1 MKNTQLASYS
11 KILLFILFLV
21 CSFSSFSQRKMENIN
36 RGLVAI
42 STGGSNVYLSWR
54 LLGDEAFDT
63 GFNVYRN
70 TTKITATP
78 ITTKTNF
85 VDASGSTGATYYVK
99 PVYAGVEQ
107 SASETVPVWTSAMKR
122 IVLSVPAGGTT
133 PDAVA
138 YTYTAND
145 CSVGDLDGDGEYEIV
160 LKWDP
165 TNSKDNSQAGYTGNV
180 FLDAYKI
187 NGTRLWRIDLGK
199 NIRAGAHYTQ
209 FMVYDLDADGKAEVA
224 CRTAPNSKDGTGA
237 YLSKGPAASDNN
249 TQDYR
254 NSDGY
259 NLTSPEYLTVFNG
272 LTGAEAATIAFDP
285 ARGSSVNTWGD
296 SYGNRADRF
305 LAAIAYLDGVNPSLI
320 MGRGYYQAQ
329 SGYESKTGI
338 AAYDFNGTTLTKK
351 WTFWANT
358 ATNLNESYIGQGN
371 HNISVADVDQ
381 DGFDELIYGS
391 MTIDHNGTG
400 KYSTGFGHGDA
411 LYVTDLDP
419 DRAGLEVFQPHEEVD
434 RPYGISFRDSKTGA
448 VIWGFDANYDVGR
461 AVSADV
467 NPNYKGYESWASGF
481 GMYSCKGVKITDN
494 LPISTGTTTSINHVL
509 WWDGDLLREIIDKS
523 VINKYN
529 YTDGSTTR
537 LWTLYNE
544 GIASNNGTK
553 ENPALTADI
562 LGDWR
567 EEVIMRSADNSQLL
581 IFNSTSE
588 SPHKLYCLMHDPVY
602 RCAVAWQ
609 NVGYNQPPQVGYYLG
624 ADMAIPVKPN
634 VLLVG
639 KVYEPTL
646 SNPVNKSQSV
656 LDATSIETIVYTWGG
671 AATDVV
677 LSDLPLGLN
686 FVKDATA
693 KTLTITG
700 TPLVTGT
707 YTVTTVGGTGAAVV
721 VSGTI
726 TVLPNP
732 PTLTNPT
739 NKTQTVTSGTAITP
753 IIYTWGGGATDASI
767 SSLPAGLLSVKDA
780 DLKTITIYGNPIASG
795 TYTVT
800 SVGGSGVDIVVD
812 GTITVLP
819 VISCLELIK
828 IPIYGVPVL
837 GIYRLILFDS
847 TGNNEIKTLS
857 NGYFRPGDSE
867 FIVPLSEISSGSYRF
882 KLMQGTTEFTSGF
895 VLVP

>member
-1 MKNTQLASYS
+1 L
-11 KILLFILFLV
+11 
-21 CSFSSFSQRKMENIN
+21 
-36 RGLVAI
+36 
-42 STGGSNVYLSWR
+42 SN
-54 LLGDEAFDT
+54 
-63 GFNVYRN
+63 
-70 TTKITATP
+70 
-78 ITTKTNF
+78 
-85 VDASGSTGATYYVK
+85 
-99 PVYAGVEQ
+99 
-107 SASETVPVWTSAMKR
+107 
-122 IVLSVPAGGTT
+122 
-133 PDAVA
+133 
-138 YTYTAND
+138 
-145 CSVGDLDGDGEYEIV
+145 
-160 LKWDP
+160 
-165 TNSKDNSQAGYTGNV
+165 
-180 FLDAYKI
+180 
-187 NGTRLWRIDLGK
+187 
-199 NIRAGAHYTQ
+199 
-209 FMVYDLDADGKAEVA
+209 
-224 CRTAPNSKDGTGA
+224 
-237 YLSKGPAASDNN
+237 GPAASDNN

-254 NSDGY
+254 NSNGY
-259 NLTSPEYLTVFNG
+259 NLTSPEYLSVFNG
-272 LTGAEAATIAFDP
+272 ETGAEISTISFDP

-371 HNISVADVDQ
+371 HNLSVADVDQ

-494 LPISTGTTTSINHVL
+494 LPISTGTTTSINHVV
-509 WWDGDLLREIIDKS
+509 WWDGDLLREIFDKS

-562 LGDWR
+562 FGDWR

-602 RCAVAWQ
+602 RCAIAWQ

-624 ADMAIPVKPN
+624 VDMASPVKPN

-656 LDATSIETIVYTWGG
+656 LDTTPIETIVYTWGG

-677 LSDLPLGLN
+677 LTDLPFGLN
-686 FVKDATA
+686 FVKDITA

-700 TPLVTGT
+700 TPIVTGN
-707 YTVTTVGGTGAAVV
+707 YTVTTVGGTEAAVV
-721 VSGTI
+721 VTGSI

-732 PTLTNPT
+732 PTLSNPT

-753 IIYTWGGGATDASI
+753 IIFTWGGGATDVST
-767 SSLPAGLLSVKDA
+767 SNLPAGLLIVKDA
-780 DLKTITIYGNPIASG
+780 DARTLTIYGTPIVSG

-800 SVGGSGVDIVVD
+800 TVGGSGVDLVID

-819 VISCLELIK
+819 AISCLELIK
-828 IPIYGVPVL
+828 IPIYGVPVS
-837 GIYRLILFDS
+837 GIYSLILFDS
-847 TGNNEIKTLS
+847 TGNTEIKTLS
-857 NGYFRPGDSE
+857 TGYFNAGNSE
-867 FIVPLSEISSGSYRF
+867 FIVLQSEIASGSYMF
-882 KLMQGTTEFTSGF
+882 KLLQGALVAKSGLF
-895 VLVP
+895 IVP